1 MTIQEQINQ
10 SHQDRQEKPRPH
22 LGCSMLGHA
31 CDRWLWLSFR
41 WSVIEKFDGRI
52 LRLFRRGQLEEQ
64 TVIQDLR
71 AIGIDV
77 SNTSTNQSRVSFGSH
92 ASGSIDGIL
101 NNAILEIK
109 THALKSFDDLVKNGV
124 KKSKPMH
131 WAQMQVY
138 MMGSKLNKA
147 LYYAVCKNDDRIYT
161 EEIELDKNKAQ
172 ALIERGKYIA
182 LSDTIPAPLSQDAS
196 WYECKFCP
204 AHSFCFKTK
213 ITKEVNCRTCAHSTA
228 LADSTWK
235 CERHNAENIP
245 YDFQLKG
252 CDDHVLHPELVPY
265 KRLPSTSEHEAIYEI
280 DGVPIRNGSPDAFVY
295 SSKEI
300 LANPLACAHPDN
312 TIELLRD
319 SFGARIT
326 PC

>member
-1 MTIQEQINQ
+1 MTLQEQINQ
-10 SHQDRQEKPRPH
+10 SHQGRQEAPRPH
-22 LGCSMLGHA
+22 LGCSMLGHS

-41 WSVIEKFDGRI
+41 WAVIEKFDGRI

-92 ASGSIDGIL
+92 VSGSIDGIL

-138 MMGSKLNKA
+138 MLGSKLDKA

-161 EEIELDKNKAQ
+161 EEIELDKDKAQ

-182 LSDTIPAPLSQDAS
+182 LSDTMPAPLSQDAS
-196 WYECKFCP
+196 WYECKYCP

-213 ITKEVNCRTCAHSTA
+213 TTKEVNCRTCAHSTA
-228 LADSTWK
+228 LADSNWR

-252 CDDHVLHPELVPY
+252 CEDHVLHPELVPY
-265 KRLPSTSEHEAIYEI
+265 KRLPSTSEYEGIYEI
-280 DGVPIRNGSPDAFVY
+280 DGVPVRNGSPDAFVY

>member
-1 MTIQEQINQ
+1 MTLQEQINQ
-10 SHQDRQEKPRPH
+10 AHQDRQEAPRPH

-41 WSVIEKFDGRI
+41 WAVIEKFDGRI

-71 AIGIDV
+71 AIGIHV

-92 ASGSIDGIL
+92 VSGSIDGIL

-138 MMGSKLNKA
+138 MLGSKLDKA

-161 EEIELDKNKAQ
+161 EEIELDKDKAQ

-182 LSDTIPAPLSQDAS
+182 LSDTMPAPLSQDAS
-196 WYECKFCP
+196 WYECKYCP

-213 ITKEVNCRTCAHSTA
+213 TTKEVNCRTCAHSTA

-252 CDDHVLHPELVPY
+252 CEDHVLHPELVPY
-265 KRLPSTSEHEAIYEI
+265 KRFSSSNEWEGIYEI
-280 DGVPIRNGSPDAFVY
+280 DNVPVRNGSPDAFVY

-300 LANPLACAHPDN
+300 LSNPLACAHPDD